1 MTNSVNLKKAA
12 AQCACLPGAA
22 ADVKWGTNLTYC
34 VGGKM
39 FAVFL
44 TKDGKTP
51 ASAPSFKVDDD
62 LFLAF
67 TGRPG
72 VVPAPYLARHKWVML
87 QTASRMSDGELAQCL
102 ARSYELVRAKL
113 PKKLQKELLKEQ
125 PQ

>member
-1 MTNSVNLKKAA
+1 VNLKKA
-12 AQCACLPGAA
+12 CASLPGATT
-22 ADVKWGTNLTYC
+22 DVKWGADLVYS

-51 ASAPSFKVDDD
+51 ISPPSFKVNDD

-72 VVPAPYLARHKWVML
+72 IVPAPYLARHKWVML
-87 QTASRMSDGELAQCL
+87 QTASSMSDAELAQCL
-102 ARSYELVRAKL
+102 TRSYELVRAKL
-113 PKKLQKELLKEQ
+113 SKKLQKELEKERQ
-125 PQ
+125 Q

>member
-1 MTNSVNLKKAA
+1 MNLKKAA
-12 AQCACLPGAA
+12 AHCASLKGAV
-22 ADVKWGTNLTYC
+22 ADVKWGADLTYC

-51 ASAPSFKVDDD
+51 ASPPSFKVDED

-72 VVPAPYLARHKWVML
+72 IEPAAYLARHKWVTIKSTNAMGD
-87 QTASRMSDGELAQCL
+87 AELAQCL
-102 ARSYELVRAKL
+102 TRSYELVKAKL
-113 PKKLQKELLKEQ
+113 PKKIQQELDA
-125 PQ
+125 